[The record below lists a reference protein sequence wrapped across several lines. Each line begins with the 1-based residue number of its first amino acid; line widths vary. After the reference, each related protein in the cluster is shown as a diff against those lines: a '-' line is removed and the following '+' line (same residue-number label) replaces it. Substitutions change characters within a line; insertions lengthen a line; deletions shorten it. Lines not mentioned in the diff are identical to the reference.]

1 MALNKIML
9 QGRFTADPEM
19 KKTAAGKDFINFNI
33 AVNRNY
39 KNKDGVYPTDF
50 FKVLASGTT
59 AAFVGKYFHKGDEII
74 VVGSLATSS
83 WEDKNGNKRLDTYIE
98 ANEVHFG
105 AKRTNGTE
113 SAEPVIDSEFFE
125 EISGEVL
132 PF

>member
-1 MALNKIML
+1 MALNKTIL
-9 QGRFTADPEM
+9 QGRLTADPELR
-19 KKTAAGKDFINFNI
+19 KTGAGNSFINFNI

-39 KNKDGVYPTDF
+39 KSKDGTVPTDF
-50 FKVLASGTT
+50 FKVLANG
-59 AAFVGKYFHKGDEII
+59 ARAEFVTKYFHKGDEII

-105 AKRTNGTE
+105 ARRANGTE
-113 SAEPVIDSEFFE
+113 SAEPAIDSEFFE